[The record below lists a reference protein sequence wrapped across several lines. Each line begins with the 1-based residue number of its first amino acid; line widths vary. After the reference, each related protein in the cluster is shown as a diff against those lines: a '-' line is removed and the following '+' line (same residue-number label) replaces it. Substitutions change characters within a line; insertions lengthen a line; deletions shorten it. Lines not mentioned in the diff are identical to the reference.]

1 MEASDA
7 SDIVEIIPNRL
18 YWLSDRFPPVIK
30 GNIHYFCID
39 SHLVYRPYASDFGP
53 LDISKIFRFCIEL
66 NTLLANPKLSNNV
79 IYQYTSLN
87 PAKKANA
94 ALLIGAYEVIVLQ
107 TSAERVCD
115 KFQNIKFTPFCD
127 ASLNTSSFELCI
139 GDCLK
144 TIEKSIIYGWFNF
157 SSFDIRN
164 YELMSQ
170 LENGGLNWI
179 IPGRVL
185 AFVCPSNEVTLHGA
199 PTPEKYVQI
208 FTKIGVKSIVRLN
221 NKTYDSFRFIKHGL
235 KHHELY
241 FLDGSIPSE
250 SIIREFVRI
259 VEDEKVVAVHCKA
272 GLGRTGT
279 LIGCYAMKHF
289 NISAEEFIAWCRMC
303 RPGSILG
310 PQQQFLCD
318 VQDWCKKW
326 SECKGEFNEA
336 LVLRAMRQDEEFK
349 ARYGDYGQAN
359 RLTFKSNSP
368 LPRQNRLINAHSPRA
383 KNLKLDKTVSETV
396 LRSKN
401 NNKHV
406 LV

>member
-1 MEASDA
+1 M
-7 SDIVEIIPNRL
+7 
-18 YWLSDRFPPVIK
+18 
-30 GNIHYFCID
+30 
-39 SHLVYRPYASDFGP
+39 
-53 LDISKIFRFCIEL
+53 
-66 NTLLANPKLSNNV
+66 LANSKFSSNA

-94 ALLIGAYEVIVLQ
+94 ALLIGAYEVTVLQ

-144 TIEKSIIYGWFNF
+144 AIEKSIMYGWFNF
-157 SSFDIRN
+157 CSFDIRN

-170 LENGGLNWI
+170 LEHGGLNWI

-259 VEDEKVVAVHCKA
+259 VEDEEVVAVHCKA

-318 VQDWCKKW
+318 VQDWCKRW
-326 SECKGEFNEA
+326 GECKGEFNEA

-359 RLTFKSNSP
+359 RLTFKSSSP
-368 LPRQNRLINAHSPRA
+368 TPRQNRLINAHSPRA
-383 KNLKLDKTVSETV
+383 KNSHLDKTVSETV